1 MSQTTPVMGPINCV
15 TIACLDV
22 QAMIDTYH
30 LYLGYQ
36 LIEHGKLSTAQAHL
50 WARPSM
56 AGRRYAVMLPGGEGP
71 TALRFVESRTPQ
83 DYVPFKHMGWNAA
96 EFMVQDTDGIAA
108 RLEHSPFKIIGPP
121 ADLSF
126 SDKIRAMQALGPAGE
141 SIYLTS
147 FKEKLPEFDTPEPK
161 HYVDRVFIVILGG
174 ESCATLNDFYS
185 RHFGVAKAPVVP
197 GVITVISNAHGLPPE
212 TPHEL
217 AALAL
222 RGQSFIEA
230 DHMPSQTLPR
240 GGLDGELPPA
250 IAMVSFEVDALPDSP
265 DLTWIAPSATL
276 AGLPYRGR
284 RAAVCLGAAGEW
296 IELIE
301 RT

>member
-1 MSQTTPVMGPINCV
+1 MSDTPIIGPISCV
-15 TIACLDV
+15 TIACADV

-30 LYLGYQ
+30 LFLGYQ
-36 LIEHGKLSTAQAHL
+36 LIEHGKVSSVQANL
-50 WARPSM
+50 WARPELS
-56 AGRRYAVMLPGGEGP
+56 GRRYALMLPGGDGP
-71 TALRFVESRTPQ
+71 TSLRFVESKAPA

-108 RLEHSPFKIIGPP
+108 KLEHSPFKIIGPP

-147 FKEKLPEFDTPEPK
+147 FKEKLPEFDTPEPT

-174 ESCATLNDFYS
+174 HSCAQINDFYAT
-185 RHFGVAKAPVVP
+185 HFGVAKAPVVP
-197 GVITVISNAHGLPPE
+197 GVISVISNAHGLPPD

-222 RGQSFIEA
+222 RGQSFIEG
-230 DHMPSQTLPR
+230 DHMPEGTQPR
-240 GGLDGELPPA
+240 HALKGELPPA
-250 IAMVSFEVDALPDSP
+250 ISMISFEVDQLPESDG
-265 DLTWIAPSATL
+265 LTWLAPSASVE
-276 AGLPYRGR
+276 GRPYQGR
-284 RAAVCLGAAGEW
+284 RARVCVGDAGEW

>member
-1 MSQTTPVMGPINCV
+1 MTRTPSIGPISCV
-15 TIACLDV
+15 TIACSDV
-22 QAMIDTYH
+22 QTMIDTYH

-36 LIEHGKLSTAQAHL
+36 LIEHGKLGPDQAEL
-50 WARPSM
+50 WARPGL
-56 AGRRYAVMLPGGEGP
+56 AGRRYALMLPGGEGP
-71 TALRFVESRTPQ
+71 TALRFVESKVPA

-108 RLEHSPFKIIGPP
+108 KLEHSPFKIIGPP

-147 FKEKLPEFDTPEPK
+147 FKEKLPEFDTPDPK

-174 ESCATLNDFYS
+174 ASCASLNEFYG
-185 RHFGVAKAPVVP
+185 RHFGVASAPVVP

-230 DHMPSQTLPR
+230 DHMPAGTLPR
-240 GGLDGELPPA
+240 TALAGELPPA
-250 IAMVSFEVDALPDSP
+250 ISMISFEVDTLPDSG
-265 DLTWIAPSATL
+265 LEWLAPPTRIE
-276 AGLPYRGR
+276 GRPYQGR
-284 RAAVCLGAAGEW
+284 RAAVCMGAAGEW

-301 RT
+301 RLS